1 MRLLHIIMAAVTI
14 ACGVLLLTWHNQRD
28 VDERQ
33 ALDDTRQ
40 ALERLD
46 AQVKFRAAVSGNTD
60 SGAAGSEA
68 EAQATKDI
76 TTTVNQ
82 RGWPTTID
90 VQWFGANPPLN
101 KLVPPGCPWVE
112 VASGD
117 ELNLANPNVRVALDR
132 NTAAFWYNPALGIVR
147 ARVGLT
153 ATDQRAVD
161 MYNELNS
168 THVASVV
175 DAISATGL
183 SDASE
188 K

>member
-14 ACGVLLLTWHNQRD
+14 ACGVLLLTWHNQQG
-28 VDERQ
+28 VDERK
-33 ALDDTRQ
+33 ALEDTRQ

-46 AQVKFRAAVSGNTD
+46 AQIKFRAAVSGNAD
-60 SGAAGSEA
+60 AGAAEVEIDA
-68 EAQATKDI
+68 AANDI

-90 VQWFGANPPLN
+90 AQWFGNNPPLN
-101 KLVPPGCPWVE
+101 ALVPPGCPWVE
-112 VASGD
+112 VASGE
-117 ELNLANPNVRVALDR
+117 ELNLTNPNVRVALDR
-132 NTAAFWYNPALGIVR
+132 TTASFWYNPALGIVR
-147 ARVGLT
+147 ARVGPT

-161 MYNELNS
+161 LYNELNS
-168 THVASVV
+168 TNVATVV

-183 SDASE
+183 SDASG